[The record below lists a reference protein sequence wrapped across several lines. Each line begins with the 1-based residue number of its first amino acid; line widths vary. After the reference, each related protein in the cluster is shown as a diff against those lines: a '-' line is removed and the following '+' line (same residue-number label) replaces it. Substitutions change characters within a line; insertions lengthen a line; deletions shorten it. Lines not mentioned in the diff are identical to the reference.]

1 MFKLVILIFC
11 LFIFP
16 SSISAQVVINEFS
29 PASNPNGYGD
39 WIELYIYEN
48 IDLSNYYMTHLK
60 ADGNSEGNIDIP
72 EPYEYGPSSSN
83 GQFKI
88 ISVNNYLGNNGD
100 RIRLIYKNNT
110 SVIDDISYGD
120 SGGVCVSSQNGSI
133 GRVYQT
139 DIEGSNI
146 IDRFSNYTKGLSNKD
161 NILDPCPSPTPE
173 PTATSV
179 PTSTPTKIPSPTKT
193 PSPSPT
199 NKLVSKTSTPAPVKE
214 IATEDTEDVLDNTK
228 EAVLGINE
236 IGDSTGTPTPK
247 SKIADE
253 GKRSIP
259 LSAGLFVIL
268 GLVFI
273 SFAFYQLLRSR
284 KKGYNF
290 GSVENTDKQE

>member
-16 SSISAQVVINEFS
+16 SSISAQVVINE
-29 PASNPNGYGD
+29 
-39 WIELYIYEN
+39 
-48 IDLSNYYMTHLK
+48 
-60 ADGNSEGNIDIP
+60 
-72 EPYEYGPSSSN
+72 
-83 GQFKI
+83 
-88 ISVNNYLGNNGD
+88 ISVEPEDKYDWLELFAIENTDVSSWNLSDETGVFETFASGTILDKGSYKIVTQYQRFGNEDDTIYLYDNNG
-100 RIRLIYKNNT
+100 NQ
-110 SVIDDISYGD
+110 IDSISYGQV
-120 SGGVCVSSQNGSI
+120 GEVCVPSKTGSI
-133 GRVYQT
+133 ARIPDANSHY
-139 DIEGSNI
+139 
-146 IDRFSNYTKGLSNKD
+146 DRLLNHTKGLTNGESVT
-161 NILDPCPSPTPE
+161 DPCPSPTTE
-173 PTATSV
+173 PPATSV

-199 NKLVSKTSTPAPVKE
+199 NKPVLKTSTPTRIKE
-214 IATEDTEDVLDNTK
+214 TATEDIEDVLDNTK

-236 IGDSTGTPTPK
+236 IGDSTGTPTPE

>member
-1 MFKLVILIFC
+1 M
-11 LFIFP
+11 
-16 SSISAQVVINEFS
+16 
-29 PASNPNGYGD
+29 
-39 WIELYIYEN
+39 
-48 IDLSNYYMTHLK
+48 
-60 ADGNSEGNIDIP
+60 
-72 EPYEYGPSSSN
+72 
-83 GQFKI
+83 
-88 ISVNNYLGNNGD
+88 
-100 RIRLIYKNNT
+100 IYKNNT

-199 NKLVSKTSTPAPVKE
+199 NKPVLKTSTPTRIKE
-214 IATEDTEDVLDNTK
+214 IATEDIEDVLDNTK